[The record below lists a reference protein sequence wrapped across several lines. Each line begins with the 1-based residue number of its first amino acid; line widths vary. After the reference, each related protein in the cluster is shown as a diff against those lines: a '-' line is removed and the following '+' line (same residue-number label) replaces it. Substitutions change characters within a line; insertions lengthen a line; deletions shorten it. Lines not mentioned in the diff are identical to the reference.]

1 MGNKSDLKESQQVND
16 DEAKAFAEELN
27 GEFIKTSAKTSE
39 GISELF
45 NLITTNLLSQ
55 IKDNN
60 NNKAEKKCICCDCF
74 WIY

>member
-1 MGNKSDLKESQQVND
+1 MGNKSDLKESQQVSD
-16 DEAKAFAEELN
+16 DEARAFAEELN

-60 NNKAEKKCICCDCF
+60 NNKTEKKCICCDCF
-74 WIY
+74 

>member
-16 DEAKAFAEELN
+16 DEARAFAEELN

-60 NNKAEKKCICCDCF
+60 SNKTEKKCICCDCF
-74 WIY
+74 

>member
-16 DEAKAFAEELN
+16 DEARAFAEELK
-27 GEFIKTSAKTSE
+27 GEFMKTSAKTSE
-39 GISELF
+39 GINELF

-60 NNKAEKKCICCDCF
+60 NNKTEKKCICCDCF
-74 WIY
+74 

>member
-60 NNKAEKKCICCDCF
+60 SNKTEKKCICCDCF
-74 WIY
+74 